1 MYSYEE
7 LFYRSYTDEELRNLC
22 LDPKQLGAFKNRCE
36 LELRRRQEEQ
46 DDILG
51 I

>member
-7 LFYRSYTDEELRNLC
+7 LFFRSYTDEELRKLS
-22 LDPKQLGAFKNRCE
+22 LDPKQLDGFQKRCK
-36 LELRRRQEEQ
+36 LEISNRQEEQ
-46 DDILG
+46 DEILG

>member
-7 LFYRSYTDEELRNLC
+7 LFFRSYTDEELRKLC
-22 LDPKQLGAFKNRCE
+22 LDPKQLDAFKKRCE
-36 LELRRRQEEQ
+36 LELSNRQEEQ
-46 DDILG
+46 DEILG

>member
-1 MYSYEE
+1 MHSYEK

-22 LDPKQLGAFKNRCE
+22 LDPKQLVAFKKRCE
-36 LELRRRQEEQ
+36 LELSRRQEEQ
-46 DDILG
+46 DEILG